1 MAIKVGEVDLAQP
14 IVPVR
19 GTARYESIRL
29 LVRHRGRPL
38 GWVSLDNRYGLL
50 DASREWIRDEI
61 HSQLAAQLVG
71 TTMGPN
77 LEAAVPATALPSCSV
92 VICTRDRA
100 ELLEECLDA
109 VLELDY
115 PDFEVVVVDN
125 APSDDATQTVA
136 SRRTVRYTRED
147 RPGLDWARN
156 RGFAASRGEIVAFV
170 DDDARPD
177 RGWLRAIAA
186 AFADPEVMAVGGMV
200 APRELETRAQMLFE
214 LDLGG
219 MTQSLTRRTIRAAH
233 SSTRDL
239 LWVSSFAVGTNMA
252 YRRSVLDGVG
262 GFDPALD
269 VGTATGSGGDLE
281 MCHRL
286 VARGHTMVYEPAAL
300 VWHLHRRTLRG
311 LERQLHANGLG
322 FGSYLLT
329 CARNRTVSRLAIV
342 RFALVDWLYGW
353 ILKRLWRPRGVPR
366 RLAWAELLG
375 ALRSP
380 LALFTARRRARRLA
394 QRTDTRALEGGLRL
408 AEGLAKRES

>member
-1 MAIKVGEVDLAQP
+1 LIDNH
-14 IVPVR
+14 
-19 GTARYESIRL
+19 
-29 LVRHRGRPL
+29 HRQ
-38 GWVSLDNRYGLL
+38 L

-61 HSQLAAQLVG
+61 HAQLARQLM
-71 TTMGPN
+71 TTTLGPK
-77 LEAAVPATALPSCSV
+77 LEAAGPATDLPRCSV

-100 ELLEECLDA
+100 ELLDECLDS
-109 VLELDY
+109 VLALDY

-125 APSDDATQTVA
+125 APSDNATQTLA
-136 SRRTVRYTRED
+136 SRRPVRYARED

-156 RGFAASRGEIVAFV
+156 RGLSASRGEIVAFV

-214 LDLGG
+214 LELGG
-219 MTQSLTRRTIRAAH
+219 MTQGLTRRTIRAAH
-233 SSTRDL
+233 STARDL

-252 YRRSVLDGVG
+252 YRRSVFDHVG

-286 VARGHTMVYEPAAL
+286 VARGHTMVYEPAAV
-300 VWHLHRRTLRG
+300 VWHVHRRTLLG

-329 CARNRTVSRLAIV
+329 CARNGTVGRLSII
-342 RFALVDWLYGW
+342 RFALAEWLWGW
-353 ILKRLWRPRGVPR
+353 ILKRLFRPGDVPR
-366 RLAWAELLG
+366 RLVWAELLG

-380 LALFTARRRARRLA
+380 LAYRKAHRQARRLA
-394 QRTDTRALEGGLRL
+394 QGSGTRAPGGELRL
-408 AEGLAKRES
+408 AEGLTEREG